1 MRHFLID
8 TDTASDDAV
17 ALVMALRHPN
27 VQVEA
32 ITVVAG
38 NVPVEQGVQNALYTV
53 ELCQRSTPV
62 YRGIQGP
69 LLRPLETAQH
79 VHGQD
84 GMGDLGLPLSGRTP
98 ASGHA
103 VDAIRKTI
111 RRFAHDITV
120 VTLGPLTNL
129 ALALKLEP
137 ELAGLVNECLIMGGV
152 SQGPGNMT
160 PVAEFNIWVDPEA
173 AQMVFASGLPITMV
187 GWDISVASA
196 TFSPEDAA
204 ALRAVGTPLAA
215 FCVDIQRVLQE
226 FAIKETNLA
235 GFDLPDPIAM
245 AVALKPEVKELSKR
259 LFVTIETQSQFCRG
273 QALVDHLGGTG
284 EPPNVE
290 VVLAASRERFLE
302 QLYEAV
308 REG

>member
-1 MRHFLID
+1 MRYFLID

-53 ELCQRSTPV
+53 ELCQRGTPV
-62 YRGIQGP
+62 YRGMQGP

-137 ELAGLVNECLIMGGV
+137 ELAGLVNECIIMGGV
-152 SQGPGNMT
+152 GQGPGNMT

-196 TFSPEDAA
+196 TFSPEDAD

-215 FCVDIQRVLQE
+215 FYVDIQRVLQE

-273 QALVDHLGGTG
+273 QVLVDHMGVTG

>member
-17 ALVMALRHPN
+17 ALVMALRHPD

-38 NVPVEQGVQNALYTV
+38 NVPLEQGVQNALYTV
-53 ELCQRSTPV
+53 ELCQRATPV
-62 YRGIQGP
+62 YRGMAGP
-69 LLRPLETAQH
+69 LLRSLETAQH
-79 VHGQD
+79 IHGQD
-84 GMGDLGLPLSGRTP
+84 GMGDIGLPLSGRTP
-98 ASGHA
+98 TVGHA
-103 VDAIRKTI
+103 VDTIRQTI

-137 ELAGLVNECLIMGGV
+137 ELAGMVNECILMGGV
-152 SQGPGNMT
+152 GQGPGNMS
-160 PVAEFNIWVDPEA
+160 PVAEYNIWVDPEA
-173 AQMVFASGLPITMV
+173 AQIVFASGLPITMV

-196 TFSPEDAA
+196 TFAPEDAA
-204 ALRAVGTPLAA
+204 ALREVGTPLAA
-215 FCVDIQRVLQE
+215 FCVDIQRVLRD
-226 FAIKETNLA
+226 FAIKEMHLA

-245 AVALKPEVKELSKR
+245 AVALEPEVKERSKR
-259 LFVTIETQSQFCRG
+259 LFVSVEAQGQFSRG
-273 QALVDHLGGTG
+273 QVLVDHLGVTG
-284 EPPNVE
+284 EPTNVE
-290 VVLAASRERFLE
+290 VVLAASRERFLK

-308 REG
+308 RLE